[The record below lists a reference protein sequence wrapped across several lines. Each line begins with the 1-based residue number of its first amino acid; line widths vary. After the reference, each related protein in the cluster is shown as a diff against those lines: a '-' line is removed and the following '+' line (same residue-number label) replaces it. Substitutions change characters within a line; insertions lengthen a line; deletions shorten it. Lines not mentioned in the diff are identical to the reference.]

1 MSFNGAKLKSRLQ
14 YINASDVPYLLALYY
29 GDKLPQFANLNQTT
43 HPFKNYQM
51 QFLTKYSY
59 FTPYSFTDEQF
70 HAYSRNSGSQASKA
84 GIKWESTVFDALLQH
99 TDFPKEFLNTDNYQ
113 VIRNEISFTKDGFS
127 STPDGLVKDNDGN
140 IVCVIE
146 IKTTNEE
153 NFNTI
158 ENHYRYKIQNI
169 VQMKTTGA
177 ELGII
182 FIMAR
187 NEKNKMLHDQTRII
201 HQDMKTNE
209 CQSILQILPILKND
223 VEIDKEAALLIGF
236 QQEFTQDDNGMQVAL
251 SNKDVK
257 INQAL
262 SESYITDGQIEE
274 YLQLKESVARYNE
287 LKKIIQ
293 NISSSMSNG
302 EKQIV
307 GKYMIVSKARQTF
320 ETETEESVKAK
331 IIDNQQ
337 EIARLELKIKN
348 QDYEI
353 KKPTGHFKIEP
364 VDF

>member
-1 MSFNGAKLKSRLQ
+1 MSFDGAKLKSRLQ
-14 YINASDVPYLLALYY
+14 YINASDVPCLLGLYY
-29 GDKLPQFANLNQTT
+29 GDKVERFANLNQLT

-51 QFLTKYSY
+51 QFITKYSY

-84 GIKWESTVFDALLQH
+84 GVKWESTVFDALLQSA
-99 TDFPKEFLNTDNYQ
+99 DFPQEFTTNDYQ
-113 VIRNEISFTKDGFS
+113 IIRNETPFVKDGFS
-127 STPDGLVKDNDGN
+127 STPDGLVKDKDGK

-153 NFNTI
+153 NFNTL
-158 ENHYRYKIQNI
+158 ENHDRYKIQNI

-177 ELGII
+177 ERGII

-187 NEKNKMLHDQTRII
+187 NEKNNVIHDKTII
-201 HQDMKTNE
+201 INQEINTEE
-209 CQSILQILPILKND
+209 CQSILKILPILKND
-223 VEIDKEAALLIGF
+223 VEIDKEVALLTGF
-236 QQEFTQDDNGMQVAL
+236 PQEFTQDDNGMQVAL
-251 SNKDVK
+251 CNKDIK

-262 SESYITDGQIEE
+262 SESYITDKQIEE
-274 YLQLKESVARYNE
+274 YLQLEESVARYND

-293 NISSSMSNG
+293 NISSSMLNG
-302 EKQIV
+302 EKKII

-320 ETETEESVKAK
+320 ETEESVKAK

-348 QDYEI
+348 KNYEI
-353 KKPTGHFKIEP
+353 KKPTGHFQIKSVE
-364 VDF
+364 F

>member
-1 MSFNGAKLKSRLQ
+1 
-14 YINASDVPYLLALYY
+14 
-29 GDKLPQFANLNQTT
+29 
-43 HPFKNYQM
+43 M

-84 GIKWESTVFDALLQH
+84 GIKWESTVFDALLQN

-127 STPDGLVKDNDGN
+127 STPDGLVKDNNGN

-153 NFNTI
+153 NFNTL
-158 ENHYRYKIQNI
+158 ENHDRYKIQNI

-177 ELGII
+177 ERGII

-187 NEKNKMLHDQTRII
+187 NEKNNVIHDKTII
-201 HQDMKTNE
+201 INQEINTEE
-209 CQSILQILPILKND
+209 CQSILKILPILKND
-223 VEIDKEAALLIGF
+223 VEIDKEVALLTGF
-236 QQEFTQDDNGMQVAL
+236 PQEFTQDDNGMQVAL
-251 SNKDVK
+251 CNKDIK

-262 SESYITDGQIEE
+262 SESYITDKQIEE
-274 YLQLKESVARYNE
+274 YLQLEESVARYND

-302 EKQIV
+302 EKKII

-320 ETETEESVKAK
+320 ETEESVKAK

-348 QDYEI
+348 KDYEI
-353 KKPTGHFKIEP
+353 KKPTGHFKIES
-364 VDF
+364 VEF